1 MFSCI
6 TVFVVRLFPG
16 RTGDCF
22 AGDVGFRGIGFCVV
36 AGSSDIT
43 ISVLDKSIG
52 ICGGLYVV
60 AAETSMVMLGYS
72 VLL

>member
-1 MFSCI
+1 MFNCI

-22 AGDVGFRGIGFCVV
+22 PGDVGFRGIGFCVV
-36 AGSSDIT
+36 AGSSAIA
-43 ISVLDKSIG
+43 ISVLDKSTG
-52 ICGGLYVV
+52 IWGGLYV
-60 AAETSMVMLGYS
+60 AAAVTSTVMLGYS